1 MPVTEEE
8 DRSANASVEVA
19 GLEQRQADL
28 VSSQE
33 QAQQEIARL
42 ATQFQLLNNFSTNLI
57 VAGEN
62 SGTAALTDMKT
73 VG

>member
-28 VSSQE
+28 ISSQE
-33 QAQQEIARL
+33 QAQQETARL
-42 ATQFQLLNNFSTNLI
+42 ANQFQLLNNFSTNLI

-62 SGTAALTDMKT
+62 SSTAALTDMKT